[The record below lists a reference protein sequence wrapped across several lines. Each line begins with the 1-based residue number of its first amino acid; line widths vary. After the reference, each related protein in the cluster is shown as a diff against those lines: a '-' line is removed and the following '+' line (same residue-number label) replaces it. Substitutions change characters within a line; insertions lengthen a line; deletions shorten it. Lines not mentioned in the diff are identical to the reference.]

1 MTETN
6 SDKGDLKMRLALILS
21 AQGDFQQ
28 KQVEQACAL
37 AGALD
42 LPLTAIISGEDSVD
56 YHPVA
61 GGGYVA
67 VIGEL
72 AEIAEK
78 NLQET
83 VKQFKAVC
91 AKQKIAQE
99 WFSTKGFIRHQW
111 EILSPYFDLAI
122 TTRPFSAPEMAT
134 VGLTA
139 TLQITDQ
146 SQIGAFDDRCLIAW
160 DGSLRAGRAVRAA
173 LPLLP
178 RFKEVSVLAVDARN
192 RTLPLDIG
200 SYLAANGVADD
211 VVSLSSSGEK
221 IGQLILQEAAQANLL
236 VMGAYGFPATLER
249 LFGGVTETI
258 RKECITPV
266 LFAH

>member
-1 MTETN
+1 
-6 SDKGDLKMRLALILS
+6 MRLALMLS

-37 AGALD
+37 ARALD
-42 LPLTAIISGEDSVD
+42 LPLTAIISGEDSID

-67 VIGEL
+67 VMGEL

-78 NLQET
+78 NLQQT
-83 VKQFKAVC
+83 VEQFKSVC

-99 WFSTKGFIRHQW
+99 WFSTRGFIRHEW

-122 TTRPFSAPEMAT
+122 TTHPYSAPEMAT
-134 VGLTA
+134 AGLTA
-139 TLQITDQ
+139 TLQLTDA
-146 SQIGAFDDRCLIAW
+146 SQIGAFDERCVIAW

-200 SYLAANGVADD
+200 SYLAANGVAAN

-221 IGQLILQEAAQANLL
+221 IGQLILEEAQQASLL

>member
-1 MTETN
+1 MFF
-6 SDKGDLKMRLALILS
+6 LIKT
-21 AQGDFQQ
+21 G
-28 KQVEQACAL
+28 
-37 AGALD
+37 
-42 LPLTAIISGEDSVD
+42 
-56 YHPVA
+56 
-61 GGGYVA
+61 
-67 VIGEL
+67 
-72 AEIAEK
+72 
-78 NLQET
+78 T
-83 VKQFKAVC
+83 VP
-91 AKQKIAQE
+91 
-99 WFSTKGFIRHQW
+99 G
-111 EILSPYFDLAI
+111 
-122 TTRPFSAPEMAT
+122 
-134 VGLTA
+134 
-139 TLQITDQ
+139 
-146 SQIGAFDDRCLIAW
+146 
-160 DGSLRAGRAVRAA
+160 LRAGRAVRAA

-200 SYLAANGVADD
+200 SYLAANGVAAD

>member
-1 MTETN
+1 
-6 SDKGDLKMRLALILS
+6 MRLALMLS
-21 AQGDFQQ
+21 VQGDFQQ

-37 AGALD
+37 ARALD
-42 LPLTAIISGEDSVD
+42 LPLTAIISGEDSID
-56 YHPVA
+56 YYPVA

-72 AEIAEK
+72 AEMAEK
-78 NLQET
+78 NLLQT
-83 VKQFKAVC
+83 VEQFKSVC

-99 WFSTKGFIRHQW
+99 WFSTKGFIRHEW

-122 TTRPFSAPEMAT
+122 ATRPFSAPEMAT

-139 TLQITDQ
+139 TLQLTDA
-146 SQIGAFDDRCLIAW
+146 SEIGSFNERCVIAW
-160 DGSLRAGRAVRAA
+160 DGSIQAGRAVRAA

-200 SYLAANGVADD
+200 SYLAANGVAAN
-211 VVSLSSSGEK
+211 VIALSSSGEK
-221 IGQLILQEAAQANLL
+221 IGQLILEEAQYANLL
-236 VMGAYGFPATLER
+236 VMGAYSFPATLER

>member
-1 MTETN
+1 
-6 SDKGDLKMRLALILS
+6 MRLGLMLS
-21 AQGDFQQ
+21 GQGAFPQ

-37 AGALD
+37 ARALD

-67 VIGEL
+67 VIGEF

-78 NLQET
+78 NLLQT
-83 VKQFKAVC
+83 VEQFKSVC

-99 WFSTKGFIRHQW
+99 WFSTRGFIHHEW
-111 EILSPYFDLAI
+111 ESLSPYFDLAI
-122 TTRPFSAPEMAT
+122 TTHPFSAPEMAT
-134 VGLTA
+134 IGLTA
-139 TLQITDQ
+139 TLQLADT
-146 SQIGAFDDRCLIAW
+146 SQIGAFDERCVIAW

-200 SYLAANGVADD
+200 SYLAANGVTAN

-221 IGQLILQEAAQANLL
+221 IGQLILEEARQASLL
-236 VMGAYGFPATLER
+236 VMGAYGFPARLER

>member
-1 MTETN
+1 
-6 SDKGDLKMRLALILS
+6 MRLALMLS

-37 AGALD
+37 ARALD
-42 LPLTAIISGEDSVD
+42 LPLTAIISGEDSID

-67 VIGEL
+67 VMGEL

-78 NLQET
+78 NLQQT
-83 VKQFKAVC
+83 VEQFKSVC

-99 WFSTKGFIRHQW
+99 WFSTRGFIRHEW

-122 TTRPFSAPEMAT
+122 TTHPYSAPEMAT
-134 VGLTA
+134 AGLTA
-139 TLQITDQ
+139 TLQLTDA
-146 SQIGAFDDRCLIAW
+146 SQIGAFDERCVIAW

-200 SYLAANGVADD
+200 SYLAANGVAAN

-221 IGQLILQEAAQANLL
+221 IGQLILEEAQQASLL

-258 RKECITPV
+258 RKACITPV